1 MCELK
6 LFFNAFLLNLSKNLN
21 LCTSYVKQIT
31 NVFSFVQWNKYF
43 HSVRDEMYHSIFHLS
58 LNRTFHFLPHENICI
73 IALKSIHYLY
83 TNTGSRYSGRVT
95 QKIVMNF
102 LFLNAWKFCKIMLS
116 YPDICLIYS
125 KSCWFL
131 CWFSFSLENKSCIHH
146 ACDNMYS
153 WCKMCSWNTKQ
164 ATEIILLNSQP
175 WRACNFWISVPLP
188 VKVPP
193 HQKMR
198 VSSCYNKVST

>member
-31 NVFSFVQWNKYF
+31 NVFSFMQWNKYF

-58 LNRTFHFLPHENICI
+58 LNRTFHLLPRENICI
-73 IALKSIHYLY
+73 IALKNIHYLY
-83 TNTGSRYSGRVT
+83 TNVGSRYSGRVT

-116 YPDICLIYS
+116 YPNICLIYS

-131 CWFSFSLENKSCIHH
+131 SWFSFSLENKSCIHH
-146 ACDNMYS
+146 GCNNMYS
-153 WCKMCSWNTKQ
+153 WKNVKNGAKCAL
-164 ATEIILLNSQP
+164 ATQNRQQRSFYWILNLGG
-175 WRACNFWISVPLP
+175 P
-188 VKVPP
+188 VIFELVY
-193 HQKMR
+193 H
-198 VSSCYNKVST
+198 CL